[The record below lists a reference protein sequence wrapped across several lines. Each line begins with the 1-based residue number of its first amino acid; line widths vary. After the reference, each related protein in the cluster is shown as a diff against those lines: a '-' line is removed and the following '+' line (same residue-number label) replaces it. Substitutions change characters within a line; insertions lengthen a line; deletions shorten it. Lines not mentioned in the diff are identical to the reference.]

1 MKKKWAHSTKIILTG
16 IALLLAIVGTTY
28 AWWTASYKTEQTIAM
43 GSLKIDG
50 DFPKLTEID
59 NYEPGTNVEI
69 AGTIKNTGTIPA
81 IIKIENGSRIQFV
94 YKDDKFTKIPETEQE
109 FVEDKENAVQ
119 LTFKPTSEL
128 YNDPQNE
135 SAFWFKDQKER
146 IYLLLEPE
154 GKVAITNVAVF
165 DGEVMGNK
173 YQNSALKV
181 GALLKAT
188 QVMDGA
194 MKKEFGID
202 SSELEG
208 LEDTG
213 LSRKS
218 NSNRANERLAE
229 LLNR

>member
-1 MKKKWAHSTKIILTG
+1 MKKKWSHSTKIILTG